1 MDLPTVTAAAVIDQL
16 LEQQLLSVTDLTELF
31 GAQRASIGLNE
42 LEMGLVNSGTISNPV
57 LLTVKAAVSGRAPM
71 PERGSQVRP
80 DLLPRSVAKGAGALA
95 IDGRSRPAVAFVEDL
110 PENVAAVADAVGRD
124 DFELLLLTAPQFQVL
139 FEEAYGALS
148 ETDRRARTKD
158 VFEIFDEAVIRQA
171 SDIHLSA
178 GHPPILRVAGRLTP
192 LNRRPLTNGWLL
204 EQMRVLCGD
213 AVMDAWEGSSD
224 ADAGISYGDAR
235 FRINLGRD
243 DSGIV
248 VAARRL
254 PVAIP
259 TLDDLRIPVA
269 IRNLCTL
276 ERGLVLVTG
285 PTGSG
290 KSTTLAAMLSY
301 ITSGAGKI
309 GGRHIITLEDP
320 VEYRLPQG
328 NSLVHQRELGRDF
341 ENFPQ
346 ALRQALRQDPDVIL
360 VGEMRDLETTRTA
373 ITAAETGHL
382 VLSTLHTFDAVSTI
396 GRLVSQFPEGEQPQI
411 RAQLSY
417 VLKGVVSQALVPTAN
432 GQGRI
437 AAFEVLLGSTAV
449 SNNLRKVDGMAS
461 LRQVLETS
469 SREGMQTM
477 EMSLAELVRAGTVT
491 RVEAEYR
498 ARNVEELR
506 ARLSTSTAVTELT

>member
-1 MDLPTVTAAAVIDQL
+1 MDLPTVTAQGVIEQL
-16 LEQQLLSVTDLTELF
+16 LEQRIVSVTDLTELF
-31 GAQRASIGLNE
+31 GAQRTAISLNE
-42 LEMGLVNSGTISNPV
+42 LEMGLINSGTVSNPV
-57 LLTVKAAVSGRAPM
+57 LLTVKAAVSGRQAM
-71 PERGSQVRP
+71 PEHGSQVRP
-80 DLLPRSVAKGAGALA
+80 DLLPRAVAKGAGALA
-95 IDGRSRPAVAFVEDL
+95 VDGRDRPAVAFVEDL
-110 PENVAAVADAVGRD
+110 PENFQAVAGVVGRE
-124 DFELLLLTAPQFQVL
+124 DFEVLLVTAPQFQIL
-139 FEEAYGALS
+139 FEEAYGVLS

-158 VFEIFDEAVIRQA
+158 VFEVFDEAVVRQA

-178 GHPPILRVAGRLTP
+178 GHPPILRVSGNLTP
-192 LNRRPLTNGWLL
+192 MNRQPLTNGWLL
-204 EQMRVLCGD
+204 EQMRTLCGD
-213 AVMDAWEGSSD
+213 DVVEDWQQQSD
-224 ADAGISYGDAR
+224 ADTGISYGDAR

-243 DSGIV
+243 ENGMV

-254 PVAIP
+254 PVSIP
-259 TLDDLRIPVA
+259 TLDELRLPVA

-276 ERGLVLVTG
+276 ERGLILVTG

-290 KSTTLAAMLSY
+290 KSTTLASMLSY

-309 GGRHIITLEDP
+309 GGRHVITLEDP

-328 NSLVHQRELGRDF
+328 TSLVHQRELGRDF
-341 ENFPQ
+341 ETFPQ

-396 GRLVSQFPEGEQPQI
+396 GRLVSQFPEGEQHQI

-417 VLKGVVSQALVPTAN
+417 VLKGVVSQTLVPTAN
-432 GQGRI
+432 GQGRV

-449 SNNLRKVDGMAS
+449 SNNLRKVDGTAS

-477 EMSLAELVRAGTVT
+477 EMSLAELVRAGVIS

-498 ARNVEELR
+498 ARNVDELR
-506 ARLSTSTAVTELT
+506 SRLSTATAVTDVT